1 MTSPTTIGPEPQH
14 LEGRSVRDIVEY
26 SPEQVNEAWCRKIFR
41 KTLQSLELQYAMHMP
56 HRAITPDTIVFHENG
71 EPLLVP
77 SDDGPADGHEAD
89 DLNALAR
96 VVHYAITC
104 ELAPMGPL
112 AGRAEGYSD
121 SLVNAVDRCMDPDPA
136 RRPRTIDDLRGLLGI
151 VPPGR
156 PAGAAFPDDP
166 LAPWPAD
173 VGAPDA
179 TSGLAADRVPEAAPT
194 RTHDAAADVAH
205 DLAGGTVPDPANDRA
220 HAAAPDLATNLSRG
234 IAAGHAHDRAL
245 DAATGSAADVSRHNA
260 AEYAHDPA
268 LDAATDSAADLSRHV
283 AVENAHEHER
293 ALDAASDVAPATA
306 AVPPPEP
313 APVIAPASASPAP
326 AHAHAHAHAHAIV
339 PDADLP
345 RRRVTLTSRQRW
357 AIAAGA
363 AIVVA
368 LGAVLFA
375 EMRDSGSFDH
385 IVLTLPQQ
393 GDGTRAGQ
401 DAASAPPAAGANPAS
416 GAAGSGTAGT
426 TASSAGQSA
435 PGVAPG
441 TFITD
446 DAPAAAAQ
454 NPAPAASAA
463 TTPLPG
469 VVVTPNGNLYKLHIQ
484 PWGVVYVDGVDRG
497 VSPPVKRLEL
507 TPGRHAIRVTN
518 PNFHD
523 RVLEIDT
530 ANGDGR
536 IHVDFN
542 EAPR

>member
-1 MTSPTTIGPEPQH
+1 VPT
-14 LEGRSVRDIVEY
+14 
-26 SPEQVNEAWCRKIFR
+26 
-41 KTLQSLELQYAMHMP
+41 
-56 HRAITPDTIVFHENG
+56 
-71 EPLLVP
+71 
-77 SDDGPADGHEAD
+77 ADQ
-89 DLNALAR
+89 
-96 VVHYAITC
+96 
-104 ELAPMGPL
+104 
-112 AGRAEGYSD
+112 
-121 SLVNAVDRCMDPDPA
+121 
-136 RRPRTIDDLRGLLGI
+136 
-151 VPPGR
+151 
-156 PAGAAFPDDP
+156 
-166 LAPWPAD
+166 
-173 VGAPDA
+173 
-179 TSGLAADRVPEAAPT
+179 
-194 RTHDAAADVAH
+194 
-205 DLAGGTVPDPANDRA
+205 
-220 HAAAPDLATNLSRG
+220 
-234 IAAGHAHDRAL
+234 
-245 DAATGSAADVSRHNA
+245 
-260 AEYAHDPA
+260 
-268 LDAATDSAADLSRHV
+268 
-283 AVENAHEHER
+283 
-293 ALDAASDVAPATA
+293 
-306 AVPPPEP
+306 
-313 APVIAPASASPAP
+313 
-326 AHAHAHAHAHAIV
+326 
-339 PDADLP
+339 P
-345 RRRVTLTSRQRW
+345 RRRVPLTSRQRW

-368 LGAVLFA
+368 LGAVMFA

-393 GDGTRAGQ
+393 GDGTPAGQ

-416 GAAGSGTAGT
+416 GAAGSGTAGA

-523 RVLEIDT
+523 RVLEVDT